1 MIFILTLLIS
11 MGSNDTL
18 TFTVD
23 EAIDFALQNNPEIE
37 QLTIGVQKSEEQVG
51 QAVSSFYPSVS
62 ASGYFAYV
70 TDVPI
75 IEFDSIPI
83 PFGTNENYN
92 VQLSLQQ
99 VLFAWGKLY
108 NAYKISDLAR
118 DIAELT
124 LARKQQEIRYAVTD
138 AFYGLLVL
146 EEYLTQ
152 AQASL
157 DQLERFAASVE
168 TRYRAG
174 LVSQFDLLRA
184 KVQVEN
190 LKPGVIQAEN
200 ALNLAREGFKL
211 LLGMDLDTE
220 FGLSG
225 ELRMVDE
232 EFILDDLESQALQNR
247 AEIKNLKKAER
258 IAQLNQ
264 AIVRRTNLPTLV
276 GGASYEQ
283 RKPFGITGGD
293 WGSSLTFNL
302 GFQWPLFSGFSN
314 LHKSREAALML
325 KEARLV
331 LENLERAIRVEVK
344 QAYLSFLAAKEAI
357 DAAQEN
363 VGQAEKAFEIIETRY
378 KNGLAT
384 NLEVLDTELAY
395 RQSRVNYL
403 TALKTYNTSLA
414 EIYKAIG
421 KEE

>member
-1 MIFILTLLIS
+1 
-11 MGSNDTL
+11 MGSGDTL
-18 TFTVD
+18 AFTVD

-37 QLTIGVQKSEEQVG
+37 QLTIGVQKSGEQVG
-51 QAVSSFYPSVS
+51 QAISSLYPSIS
-62 ASGYFAYV
+62 ASGYYAYI

-83 PFGTNENYN
+83 PFGTNENYS
-92 VQLSLQQ
+92 VQISLQQ

-108 NAYKISDLAR
+108 NAYKISDLSR

-146 EEYLTQ
+146 EEYL
-152 AQASL
+152 AQAEASL
-157 DQLERFAASVE
+157 NQLERFATSVE
-168 TRYRAG
+168 TRYKAG

-211 LLGMDLDTE
+211 LLGLDLDTE

-225 ELRMVDE
+225 ELRMVEE
-232 EFILDDLESQALQNR
+232 EFALDDLESQALQNR

-258 IAQLNQ
+258 IARLNQ
-264 AIVRRTNLPTLV
+264 AITRRTNLPTLV
-276 GGASYEQ
+276 GGATYEQ
-283 RKPFGITGGD
+283 RKPFSITGDD

-302 GFQWPLFSGFSN
+302 GFEWPLFSGFSN
-314 LHKSREAALML
+314 LHKSREAALMI
-325 KEARLV
+325 KEARLA
-331 LENLERAIRVEVK
+331 LENLERAIQVEVK

-357 DAAQEN
+357 DVAQEN
-363 VGQAEKAFEIIETRY
+363 VGQAKKAFEIIEIRY

-395 RQSRVNYL
+395 RQSQVNYL

>member
-1 MIFILTLLIS
+1 MILLLTLLIS
-11 MGSNDTL
+11 TGSVDNM
-18 TFTVD
+18 TFTVE

-37 QLTIGVQKSEEQVG
+37 QLMIEVQKSHEQVG
-51 QAVSSFYPSVS
+51 QAISSFYPSVS
-62 ASGYFAYV
+62 ASGYYAYV
-70 TDVPI
+70 SDVPI

-83 PFGTNENYN
+83 PFGTHENYN
-92 VQLSLQQ
+92 VQVSLQQ

-108 NAYKISDLAR
+108 NAYKISDLGK
-118 DIAELT
+118 DIAELN
-124 LARKQQEIRYAVTD
+124 LARKKQEIRYSVTN

-146 EEYLTQ
+146 EEYLAQ
-152 AQASL
+152 ANASL
-157 DQLERFAASVE
+157 DQLERFASSVE
-168 TRYRAG
+168 TRYKAG

-184 KVQVEN
+184 RVQAEN

-211 LLGMDLDTE
+211 LLGMNLDTD
-220 FGLSG
+220 FSLSG

-232 EFILDDLESQALQNR
+232 EFVLDDLINQALQNR

-258 IAQLNQ
+258 IAQLSQ

-276 GGASYEQ
+276 GGATYEE
-283 RKPFGITGGD
+283 RKPFSFTGD
-293 WGSSLTFNL
+293 EWGSNLTFNL

-325 KEARLV
+325 KETRLA
-331 LENLERAIRVEVK
+331 LDNLERAVQVEVK
-344 QAYLSFLAAKEAI
+344 QAYLSFLAAKKAI

-363 VGQAEKAFEIIETRY
+363 VSQANKAFEIIETRY

-403 TALKTYNTSLA
+403 TALKTYNSSLA

>member
-247 AEIKNLKKAER
+247 SEIKNLKKAER